1 MLMMYK
7 LPLTLTINAK
17 NLLSV
22 RDIIYVISN
31 NLQVILDES
40 NLTSIKT
47 MYTLVHIF
55 FIHSCDLFIQLSQYC
70 PLTSNISAI
79 DFSSKANS
87 IFPSLGM
94 NTYLLGLNKAH
105 EMVCDHSILVCVAN
119 KKLQTE
125 SQRKHCVKPQKNV
138 IKSSL
143 YSNSNNENHRL
154 HDLRFIWTRPT

>member
-55 FIHSCDLFIQLSQYC
+55 LFIRVTFSYNYHSTVHL
-70 PLTSNISAI
+70 LAISV
-79 DFSSKANS
+79 
-87 IFPSLGM
+87 P
-94 NTYLLGLNKAH
+94 
-105 EMVCDHSILVCVAN
+105 
-119 KKLQTE
+119 
-125 SQRKHCVKPQKNV
+125 
-138 IKSSL
+138 
-143 YSNSNNENHRL
+143 
-154 HDLRFIWTRPT
+154 